1 MATISATPTSAL
13 FGSAPAANA
22 SAAPK
27 TTAQEVQDRFL
38 TLLVTQM
45 KNQDPLNPLDNA
57 QVTTQLAQIS
67 TVTGVD
73 QMHQTMKAVLDQIK
87 GLEALQAAGMDG
99 KDVLVPSE
107 RFELGPDGARGVYE
121 LSGAAS
127 DVTVSI
133 RSASGAVVREWQ
145 LSGMSAGPQR
155 IEWDGTTASG
165 TRAADGV
172 YQMSINATSAGTP
185 VQATTFAQAHV
196 NGVVRGADAVQL
208 DLGVL
213 GRRPLSDIREVY

>member
-1 MATISATPTSAL
+1 MATIAATPTSGL
-13 FGSAPAANA
+13 LGGAANPVT
-22 SAAPK
+22 APK
-27 TTAQEVQDRFL
+27 TAAQDVQDRFL

-57 QVTTQLAQIS
+57 QITTQLAQIS

-99 KDVLVPSE
+99 KDVLVPSD
-107 RFELGPDGARGVYE
+107 RFELGPNGAKGVYE
-121 LSGAAS
+121 LATAAD

-133 RSASGAVVREWQ
+133 RSASGALVREWQ
-145 LSGMSAGPQR
+145 LSGMSAGPQS
-155 IEWDGTTASG
+155 IDWDGTTSNG
-165 TRAADGV
+165 TRAADGL
-172 YQMSINATSAGTP
+172 YAMSINATAAGAP
-185 VQATTFAQAHV
+185 VSATTFARAHV
-196 NGVVRGADAVQL
+196 SGVVRGADAVQL

-213 GRRPLSDIREVY
+213 GRKSLSDIREVY